1 MDLIQRKYGLSE
13 RPLLLLQDAVLPEFE
28 ELDVLINE
36 EQIVVSGAQDGGGSG
51 SAWVEQVKD
60 DTPSQ
65 LLAKVGIGTKL

>member
-1 MDLIQRKYGLSE
+1 M
-13 RPLLLLQDAVLPEFE
+13 
-28 ELDVLINE
+28 LINE